1 MSQNYSTHAEDGW
14 TAGELL
20 ETTYSTAT
28 LVQGLSGNLFFVITS
43 HLYQSIDLDA
53 VKIIIVRQIAIAD
66 MLLII
71 STVLPTIITMFSG
84 GWVLGDFLCDLTAH
98 FNFIPVLANNYLVL
112 SLSLYKV
119 LACKMPV
126 QMRKVKTWH
135 VWLLVLMSYLLAGV
149 IFLVSVFLGKSG
161 KFSSPVS
168 RCLSEIYVT
177 NPNIMFTTAILCVGV
192 SVVVIVFSNFWLY
205 SFARKMV
212 KDKGENSSSRALILI
227 CAVSGLFVVSWTPKL
242 IYVVVVKI
250 TKKQAVW
257 AVKLSHF
264 APFLNSAGN
273 PIIYTFTNRR
283 YGQFVYNL
291 FANFKITTMETSSG
305 VMSKLVAD
313 LKLRKPR
320 AIARFSK
327 TSDLG
332 GEVCLDMGG
341 EEKCPTSGFT
351 YPLVLVNHEKETVV
365 EEMCEQQVETE
376 TGTDV
381 EI

>member
-1 MSQNYSTHAEDGW
+1 
-14 TAGELL
+14 
-20 ETTYSTAT
+20 
-28 LVQGLSGNLFFVITS
+28 
-43 HLYQSIDLDA
+43 
-53 VKIIIVRQIAIAD
+53 
-66 MLLII
+66 
-71 STVLPTIITMFSG
+71 
-84 GWVLGDFLCDLTAH
+84 
-98 FNFIPVLANNYLVL
+98 
-112 SLSLYKV
+112 
-119 LACKMPV
+119 
-126 QMRKVKTWH
+126 
-135 VWLLVLMSYLLAGV
+135 
-149 IFLVSVFLGKSG
+149 
-161 KFSSPVS
+161 
-168 RCLSEIYVT
+168 
-177 NPNIMFTTAILCVGV
+177 MFTTAIICVGV
-192 SVVVIVFSNFWLY
+192 PIVAIVFCNVWLY
-205 SFARKMV
+205 RFARKMV

-242 IYVVVVKI
+242 IYVAVVKI
-250 TKKQAVW
+250 TKKQTVW

-332 GEVCLDMGG
+332 GEVCLDVGG
-341 EEKCPTSGFT
+341 EEKCLTSGFT
-351 YPLVLVNHEKETVV
+351 SPLVMVNHEGETVG
-365 EEMCEQQVETE
+365 EELCKQHVETE
-376 TGTDV
+376 TEIDV